1 MRSPLLTNQTMTKN
15 AKRSRKPRPRRS
27 IMQTFQQT
35 GITSI
40 SVASSSTSTMAVAY
54 RSSQFGFAGSPTFLV
69 TMPMLSTLTS
79 NDPGY
84 RVRVNS
90 VVCHYEPFFGSS
102 YAATPTVTNSGQG
115 CGIAAVINSTNT
127 VTLGY
132 PTLQGYKSHRMFR
145 VGEPFSL
152 KWKATTV
159 DDKLWLDPYT
169 AAVVDVGSNGW
180 QFAWYANGLSVL
192 TSSTTMGMVFFY
204 FDVTVMV
211 M

>member
-1 MRSPLLTNQTMTKN
+1 MTKN
-15 AKRSRKPRPRRS
+15 AKRSRKPRPGRS
-27 IMQTFQQT
+27 IMQTFHQN
-35 GITSI
+35 GICSI
-40 SVASSSTSTMAVAY
+40 SVASSSTSTMAVSY

-69 TMPMLSTLTS
+69 TMPMLSVLTS

-90 VVCHYEPFFGSS
+90 VTCHYEPYFGSS

-115 CGIAAVINSTNT
+115 CGIAAVINSQNT

-132 PTLQGYKSHRMFR
+132 PSLQGYKTHRMFR
-145 VGEPFSL
+145 VGEPFTL
-152 KWKATTV
+152 RWKAVTP
-159 DDKLWLDPYT
+159 DDKLWIDPYVANLT
-169 AAVVDVGSNGW
+169 DVAAEGW